1 MARLGFMTYG
11 ILKAGFG
18 DPSVQGFVDRIANI
32 FDVAKEPEDLSIVRG
47 QVGLTGAPGFPP
59 RFSDGFEKR
68 TVGRLSIWEDIDAV
82 SIFALQGVHSEAL
95 HKRPEWFE
103 PSEHPD
109 HVGWRIDEDHIPT
122 WAEACERL

>member
-32 FDVAKEPEDLSIVRG
+32 SDVAKGPEDSSIMRG

-59 RFSDGFEKR
+59 FFGRVRKTDG
-68 TVGRLSIWEDIDAV
+68 G
-82 SIFALQGVHSEAL
+82 
-95 HKRPEWFE
+95 
-103 PSEHPD
+103 
-109 HVGWRIDEDHIPT
+109 
-122 WAEACERL
+122 

>member
-1 MARLGFMTYG
+1 MHDIRHPEGRFRRPVGPGLCRSHREHLRCGQG
-11 ILKAGFG
+11 AG
-18 DPSVQGFVDRIANI
+18 GFVDHA
-32 FDVAKEPEDLSIVRG
+32 G
-47 QVGLTGAPGFPP
+47 TGRADWGARVPP

-82 SIFALQGVHSEAL
+82 SIFAPQGVHSEAL